1 MLIVNLL
8 STAEL
13 LGFDKH
19 IPPFAITIDSDILKG
34 VNYASGSAGLREE
47 TGKHLV
53 IINNQ
58 FDFFILDW
66 YSVT

>member
-19 IPPFAITIDSDILKG
+19 IPPFANTNGSDILKG
-34 VNYASGSAGLREE
+34 VNYASASAGIRKE

-58 FDFFILDW
+58 FDFFILNW